1 MFYKTENIGKMM
13 TYAPVLL
20 FVYNRL
26 AHLQQ
31 TVAALQQNV
40 TAEKSELF
48 IFSDAPV
55 SEKDV
60 KPVREVREYIRTIGG
75 FKRVEIIEREKNYGL
90 AANIIEGVTKI
101 VNEYGKVIVLEDDL
115 LTSPYFLTF
124 MNEALEVYKDE
135 EQVCNVH
142 GHTFALK
149 NYKAQTFFIRF
160 ADSWG
165 WGTWARAWKL
175 FEQDGRKLLAE
186 LETKQLCREF
196 DFDGAYQF
204 TKMLRNQVRGLNDSW
219 AIRWN
224 ATLFLKNKL
233 AVNAGQSLVENTGF
247 DGTGM
252 HCGRGSLFST
262 RLYTGALAVDRKA
275 VIAEDKEARKAM
287 SRMYRK
293 RNSKI
298 NKLWI
303 KLMGFWRINSFFKK

>member
-1 MFYKTENIGKMM
+1 MT

-26 AHLQQ
+26 AHLKQ

-40 TAEKSELF
+40 MAEKSELF
-48 IFSDAPV
+48 IYSDAPV
-55 SEKDV
+55 SERDG
-60 KPVREVREYIRTIGG
+60 KPVREIREYIRTISG
-75 FKRVEIIEREKNYGL
+75 FKRVEIIDREKNYGL
-90 AANIIEGVTKI
+90 AANIIEGVSKI
-101 VNEYGKVIVLEDDL
+101 VNEYGRVIVLEDDL

-124 MNEALEVYKDE
+124 MNEALEAYKDE

-175 FEQDGRKLLAE
+175 FEQDGRKLLTE

-196 DFDGAYQF
+196 DFNGAYHF
-204 TKMLRNQVRGLNDSW
+204 TKMLRNQVLGLNDSW

-224 ATLFLKNKL
+224 ATLFLRNKL
-233 AVNAGQSLVENTGF
+233 AVNAGKSLVENIGF
-247 DGTGM
+247 DGTGV
-252 HCGRGSLFST
+252 HCGKGSLFNT
-262 RLYTGALAVDRKA
+262 RLYTGPLSVDRKGI
-275 VIAEDKEARKAM
+275 IAEDKKARRAM
-287 SRMYRK
+287 GRMYKR
-293 RNSKI
+293 RNSKM
-298 NKLWI
+298 NKLWT
-303 KLMGFWRINSFFKK
+303 KLVSRWRIDSFLKK